1 METVMSNIS
10 IIKFNTNAIRIVMK
24 DDDPWF
30 VASDVCAVLGLNN
43 ITMALKNLDD
53 DEAALNIIEVRS
65 ENGVVQKR
73 EVNTINESG
82 LYTLILRS
90 RKPVAKKFRKWVT
103 SEVLPSIRKTGQ
115 YVMRITPEQK
125 GELQRLIAQRFPEGK
140 YRPYAWSRF
149 NNHFGIASYKDLP
162 QRRFSEAVEYIKTMP
177 LKSEDEYVLVMLP
190 KSKALE
196 LI

>member
-1 METVMSNIS
+1 MSEVS

-30 VASDVCAVLGLNN
+30 VAADVCAVLD
-43 ITMALKNLDD
+43 IKNPSDAIKALDD
-53 DEAALNIIEVRS
+53 DECLTLDIGEGQKIGRGGAQKFNI
-65 ENGVVQKR
+65 
-73 EVNTINESG
+73 INESG
-82 LYTLILRS
+82 LYALILRS
-90 RKPVAKKFRKWVT
+90 RKPEARKFRKWVT

-140 YRPYAWSRF
+140 HRPYAWSRF

-177 LKSEDEYVLVMLP
+177 LKSEDEYVLIMLP

>member
-1 METVMSNIS
+1 METVMSEVS

-30 VASDVCAVLGLNN
+30 VAADVCAVLGIKNTSDALAKSLDSDEKGVEIIYTLGGQQKLN
-43 ITMALKNLDD
+43 
-53 DEAALNIIEVRS
+53 
-65 ENGVVQKR
+65 VV
-73 EVNTINESG
+73 NESG
-82 LYTLILRS
+82 LYSLILRS
-90 RKPVAKKFRKWVT
+90 NKPEARKFRKWVT
-103 SEVLPSIRKTGQ
+103 AEVLPSIRKTGQ

>member
-30 VASDVCAVLGLNN
+30 VAADVCTALGIGNVTNAVRS
-43 ITMALKNLDD
+43 LDD
-53 DEAALNIIEVRS
+53 DEATLYKIKGSFNNAIQERKVNIV
-65 ENGVVQKR
+65 
-73 EVNTINESG
+73 NESG
-82 LYTLILRS
+82 LYALIMKS
-90 RKPVAKKFRKWVT
+90 NKPEARKFRKWVT

-140 YRPYAWSRF
+140 HRPYAWSRF
-149 NNHFGIASYKDLP
+149 NNHFVIASYKDLP

-177 LKSEDEYVLVMLP
+177 LKSDEYVLVMLP

>member
-1 METVMSNIS
+1 MSEVS
-10 IIKFNTNAIRIVMK
+10 IVKFNTNAIRIVMK

-30 VASDVCAVLGLNN
+30 VAADVCTALGIGNVTNAVRS
-43 ITMALKNLDD
+43 LDD
-53 DEAALNIIEVRS
+53 DEATLYKIKGSFNNAIQERKVNIV
-65 ENGVVQKR
+65 
-73 EVNTINESG
+73 NESG
-82 LYTLILRS
+82 LYALIMKS
-90 RKPVAKKFRKWVT
+90 NKPEARKFRKWVT

-140 YRPYAWSRF
+140 HRPYAWSRF

-177 LKSEDEYVLVMLP
+177 LKSDEYVLVMLP

>member
-1 METVMSNIS
+1 MSEVS
-10 IIKFNTNAIRIVMK
+10 IVKFNTNAIRIVMK

-140 YRPYAWSRF
+140 HRPYAWSRF

-162 QRRFSEAVEYIKTMP
+162 QRRFSEAVDYIKSMP
-177 LKSEDEYVLVMLP
+177 LKSDDEYILVMLP
-190 KSKALE
+190 KSKAMTLM
-196 LI
+196 

>member
-1 METVMSNIS
+1 MSEVS
-10 IIKFNTNAIRIVMK
+10 IVKFNTNAIRIVMK

-177 LKSEDEYVLVMLP
+177 LKSDEYVLVMLP

>member
-1 METVMSNIS
+1 MNMETVMSEIS

-30 VASDVCAVLGLNN
+30 VAADVCAVLGIKNASDALAKSLDSDEKGVEIIYTLGGQQKLN
-43 ITMALKNLDD
+43 
-53 DEAALNIIEVRS
+53 
-65 ENGVVQKR
+65 VV
-73 EVNTINESG
+73 NESG
-82 LYTLILRS
+82 LYSLVLRS
-90 RKPVAKKFRKWVT
+90 NKPEARKFRKWVT

-149 NNHFGIASYKDLP
+149 NNHFGIASYKNLP

>member
-1 METVMSNIS
+1 MSEVS
-10 IIKFNTNAIRIVMK
+10 IVKFNTNAIRIVMK

-30 VASDVCAVLGLNN
+30 VAADVCVALDIRNYRDAVSTLDADEKGVGITDTLG
-43 ITMALKNLDD
+43 
-53 DEAALNIIEVRS
+53 
-65 ENGVVQKR
+65 GQQK
-73 EVNTINESG
+73 VTIINESG
-82 LYTLILRS
+82 LYALILRS

-140 YRPYAWSRF
+140 HRPYAWSRF

-177 LKSEDEYVLVMLP
+177 LKSEDEYVLIMLP

>member
-1 METVMSNIS
+1 MSNIS

-30 VASDVCAVLGLNN
+30 VAADVCTALGIGNVTNAVRS
-43 ITMALKNLDD
+43 LDD
-53 DEAALNIIEVRS
+53 DEATLYKIKGSFNNAIQERKVNIV
-65 ENGVVQKR
+65 
-73 EVNTINESG
+73 NESG
-82 LYTLILRS
+82 LYALIMKS
-90 RKPVAKKFRKWVT
+90 NKPEARKFRKWVT

-140 YRPYAWSRF
+140 HRPYAWSRF

-177 LKSEDEYVLVMLP
+177 LKSDEYVLVMLP

>member
-1 METVMSNIS
+1 MSEVS

-30 VASDVCAVLGLNN
+30 VAADVCAVLD
-43 ITMALKNLDD
+43 IKNPSDAIKALDD
-53 DEAALNIIEVRS
+53 DECLTLDIGEGQKIGRGGAQKFNI
-65 ENGVVQKR
+65 
-73 EVNTINESG
+73 INESG
-82 LYTLILRS
+82 LYALILRS
-90 RKPVAKKFRKWVT
+90 RKPEARKFRKWVT

>member
-1 METVMSNIS
+1 METVMSEVS
-10 IIKFNTNAIRIVMK
+10 IVKFNTNAIRIVMK

-140 YRPYAWSRF
+140 HRPYAWSRF

-177 LKSEDEYVLVMLP
+177 LKSDEYVLVMLP

>member
-1 METVMSNIS
+1 MSNIS

-30 VASDVCAVLGLNN
+30 VAADVCTALGIGNVTNAVRS
-43 ITMALKNLDD
+43 LDD
-53 DEAALNIIEVRS
+53 DEATLYKIKGSFNNAIQERKVNIV
-65 ENGVVQKR
+65 
-73 EVNTINESG
+73 NESG
-82 LYTLILRS
+82 LYALIMKS
-90 RKPVAKKFRKWVT
+90 NKPEARKFRKWVT

-140 YRPYAWSRF
+140 HRPYAWSRF

-162 QRRFSEAVEYIKTMP
+162 QRRFSEVVEYIKTMP

>member
-1 METVMSNIS
+1 MSEVS
-10 IIKFNTNAIRIVMK
+10 IVKFNTNAIRIVMK

-30 VASDVCAVLGLNN
+30 VAADVCAVLGIKNASDALAKSLDSDEKGVEIIYTLGGQQKLN
-43 ITMALKNLDD
+43 
-53 DEAALNIIEVRS
+53 
-65 ENGVVQKR
+65 VV
-73 EVNTINESG
+73 NESG
-82 LYTLILRS
+82 LYSLVLRS
-90 RKPVAKKFRKWVT
+90 NKPEARKFRKWVT

-140 YRPYAWSRF
+140 HRPYAWSRF

-190 KSKALE
+190 KSKVLE

>member
-1 METVMSNIS
+1 MSEVS
-10 IIKFNTNAIRIVMK
+10 IVKFNTNAIRIVMK

-140 YRPYAWSRF
+140 HRPYAWSRF

>member
-1 METVMSNIS
+1 MSEVS
-10 IIKFNTNAIRIVMK
+10 IVKFNTNAIRIVMK

-30 VASDVCAVLGLNN
+30 VAADVCAVLGIKN
-43 ITMALKNLDD
+43 TTQALSMLDK
-53 DEAALNIIEVRS
+53 DEYSMFYIGYSGTRGNPNANAV
-65 ENGVVQKR
+65 
-73 EVNTINESG
+73 NESG
-82 LYTLILRS
+82 LYSLVLRS
-90 RKPVAKKFRKWVT
+90 NKPEARKFRKWVT
-103 SEVLPSIRKTGQ
+103 AEVLPSIRKTGQ

>member
-1 METVMSNIS
+1 MSEVS
-10 IIKFNTNAIRIVMK
+10 IVKFNTNAIRIVMK

-30 VASDVCAVLGLNN
+30 VAADVCAALGIGNVTN
-43 ITMALKNLDD
+43 AVRSLDD
-53 DEAALNIIEVRS
+53 DEATLYFIKGSFNNAIQERKVNIV
-65 ENGVVQKR
+65 
-73 EVNTINESG
+73 NESG
-82 LYTLILRS
+82 LYALIMKS
-90 RKPVAKKFRKWVT
+90 NKPEARKFRKWVT

-140 YRPYAWSRF
+140 HRPYAWSRF

>member
-1 METVMSNIS
+1 MSEVS
-10 IIKFNTNAIRIVMK
+10 IVKFNTNAIRIVMK

-43 ITMALKNLDD
+43 ITMALKTLDD

-82 LYTLILRS
+82 LYALILRS
-90 RKPVAKKFRKWVT
+90 RKAVAKRFRKWVT
-103 SEVLPSIRKTGQ
+103 AEVLPSIRKTGQ

-140 YRPYAWSRF
+140 HRPYAWSRF

-162 QRRFSEAVEYIKTMP
+162 QRRFSEAVDYIKSMP
-177 LKSEDEYVLVMLP
+177 LKSDDEYVLVMLP
-190 KSKALE
+190 KSKAMTLM
-196 LI
+196 

>member
-1 METVMSNIS
+1 MSEVS

-30 VASDVCAVLGLNN
+30 VAADVCAALGIKNPSDAIKILDEDERARFNLGRSAINGGGGEAN
-43 ITMALKNLDD
+43 I
-53 DEAALNIIEVRS
+53 V
-65 ENGVVQKR
+65 
-73 EVNTINESG
+73 NESG
-82 LYTLILRS
+82 LYALILRS
-90 RKPVAKKFRKWVT
+90 NKPEARKFRKWVT
-103 SEVLPSIRKTGQ
+103 AEVLPSIRKTGQ

-140 YRPYAWSRF
+140 HRPYAWSRF

>member
-1 METVMSNIS
+1 MSEVS
-10 IIKFNTNAIRIVMK
+10 IVKFNTNAIRIVMK

-73 EVNTINESG
+73 EVNSINESG

-162 QRRFSEAVEYIKTMP
+162 QRRFSEAVDYIKSMP
-177 LKSEDEYVLVMLP
+177 LKSDDEYILVMLP

>member
-1 METVMSNIS
+1 MSVS
-10 IIKFNTNAIRIVMK
+10 IVKFNTNAIRIVMK

-140 YRPYAWSRF
+140 HRPYAWSRF

-162 QRRFSEAVEYIKTMP
+162 QRRFSEAVDYIKSMP
-177 LKSEDEYVLVMLP
+177 LKSDDEYILVMLP
-190 KSKALE
+190 KSKAMTLM
-196 LI
+196 

>member
-1 METVMSNIS
+1 MSNIS

-30 VASDVCAVLGLNN
+30 VAADVCTALGIGNVTNAVRS
-43 ITMALKNLDD
+43 LDD
-53 DEAALNIIEVRS
+53 DEATLYKIKGSFNNAIQERKVNIV
-65 ENGVVQKR
+65 
-73 EVNTINESG
+73 NESG
-82 LYTLILRS
+82 LYALIMKS
-90 RKPVAKKFRKWVT
+90 NKPEARKFRKWVT

-140 YRPYAWSRF
+140 HRPYAWSRF
-149 NNHFGIASYKDLP
+149 NNHFVIASYKDLP

-177 LKSEDEYVLVMLP
+177 LKSDEYVLVMLP

>member
-1 METVMSNIS
+1 MSEVS
-10 IIKFNTNAIRIVMK
+10 IVKFNTNAIRIVMK

-140 YRPYAWSRF
+140 LRPYAWSRF

>member
-1 METVMSNIS
+1 MNMETVMSEVS

-30 VASDVCAVLGLNN
+30 VAADVCAVLGIKNTSDALAKSLDSDEKGVEIIYTLGGQQKLN
-43 ITMALKNLDD
+43 
-53 DEAALNIIEVRS
+53 
-65 ENGVVQKR
+65 VV
-73 EVNTINESG
+73 NESG
-82 LYTLILRS
+82 LYSLILRS
-90 RKPVAKKFRKWVT
+90 NKPEARKFRKWVT
-103 SEVLPSIRKTGQ
+103 AEVLPSIRKTGQ

>member
-1 METVMSNIS
+1 MSEVS
-10 IIKFNTNAIRIVMK
+10 IVKFNTNAIRIVMK

-30 VASDVCAVLGLNN
+30 VAADVCAVLGIKN
-43 ITMALKNLDD
+43 TTQALSMLDK
-53 DEAALNIIEVRS
+53 DEYSMFYIGYSGARGNPNANAV
-65 ENGVVQKR
+65 
-73 EVNTINESG
+73 NESG
-82 LYTLILRS
+82 LYSLILRS
-90 RKPVAKKFRKWVT
+90 NKPEAKRFRKWVT

-140 YRPYAWSRF
+140 HRPYAWSRF

>member
-1 METVMSNIS
+1 MSEVS
-10 IIKFNTNAIRIVMK
+10 IVKFNTNAIRIVMK

-140 YRPYAWSRF
+140 HRPYAWSRF

-177 LKSEDEYVLVMLP
+177 LKSDEYVLVMLP

>member
-1 METVMSNIS
+1 MSEVS

-30 VASDVCAVLGLNN
+30 VAADVCAVLGIKNTSDALAKSLDSDEKGVEIIYTLGGQQKLN
-43 ITMALKNLDD
+43 
-53 DEAALNIIEVRS
+53 
-65 ENGVVQKR
+65 VV
-73 EVNTINESG
+73 NESG
-82 LYTLILRS
+82 LYSLILRS
-90 RKPVAKKFRKWVT
+90 NKPEARKFRKWVT
-103 SEVLPSIRKTGQ
+103 AEVLPSIRKTGQ

>member
-1 METVMSNIS
+1 MNMETVMSEVS
-10 IIKFNTNAIRIVMK
+10 IVKFNTNAIRIIMK
-24 DDDPWF
+24 DNEPWF
-30 VASDVCAVLGLNN
+30 IASEVCVALDIRNYRDAVSTLDADEKGVGITDTLG
-43 ITMALKNLDD
+43 
-53 DEAALNIIEVRS
+53 
-65 ENGVVQKR
+65 GQQK
-73 EVNTINESG
+73 VTIINESG
-82 LYTLILRS
+82 LYALILRS

-103 SEVLPSIRKTGQ
+103 VEVLPSIRKTGQ